1 MTQITKGQGVS
12 YGSAHGFLKPVFD
25 DASAKKI
32 QSGDIVYSDF
42 LTPRLAMIAKRAE
55 GFVIC
60 GNEADHTIAYLRE
73 FWKPTILVDS
83 LKNLQKE
90 DEVTIDGF
98 SGEIYKGRTL
108 VEEKPFRKFNG
119 SLSTKLYLQQSI
131 PEVAERAGALNTDG
145 VGLFRLNLIIQEIG
159 KHPEFFFLKNK
170 EGELEDILYNGI
182 LKITRAF
189 YPRPVWIRTMDFD
202 SAELALFEG
211 GEVEKEEANPMLGLR
226 GLARDLKYRHNLE
239 LQYRAIKRVVDQGF
253 SNIGIEYPLVRDVSE
268 YREAKNILREIGL
281 EPHKDVKVGSIFETP
296 SSCLQIREFIEEGLD
311 LAFFGFNDMVQYT
324 MAVDRTNLQIKHMYD
339 PSNDAVLYLL
349 FHVLKEC
356 KKNSIETS
364 ITFLSPLK
372 SLLGKMIAGGLTS
385 ITVQSDRLREIGT
398 LLEQVEKEMP

>member
-1 MTQITKGQGVS
+1 M
-12 YGSAHGFLKPVFD
+12 
-25 DASAKKI
+25 
-32 QSGDIVYSDF
+32 
-42 LTPRLAMIAKRAE
+42 
-55 GFVIC
+55 
-60 GNEADHTIAYLRE
+60 
-73 FWKPTILVDS
+73 
-83 LKNLQKE
+83 
-90 DEVTIDGF
+90 
-98 SGEIYKGRTL
+98 
-108 VEEKPFRKFNG
+108 
-119 SLSTKLYLQQSI
+119 
-131 PEVAERAGALNTDG
+131 
-145 VGLFRLNLIIQEIG
+145 
-159 KHPEFFFLKNK
+159 
-170 EGELEDILYNGI
+170 
-182 LKITRAF
+182 RAF